1 MSSPIQA
8 GASIPAIPVKEL
20 AADGPEP
27 FVLKGKNIIVG
38 VPGAFTGTCSAQ
50 VPGYINALK
59 KFQEKGVNG
68 IYVVAI
74 NDVFVT
80 KAWKS
85 LLAPEGTEVRF
96 IADDKGE
103 FSEALGLTFDATA
116 VLGTH
121 RSHRYAIVAEDNKV
135 VSIDVEPVPGN
146 LTITAAEKILAKL

>member
-27 FVLKGKNIIVG
+27 FVLKGKNIIVRICDLCYIHPSADTLHAQVG

-80 KAWKS
+80 KCVAHS
-85 LLAPEGTEVRF
+85 RF
-96 IADDKGE
+96 
-103 FSEALGLTFDATA
+103 
-116 VLGTH
+116 VL
-121 RSHRYAIVAEDNKV
+121 
-135 VSIDVEPVPGN
+135 PFF
-146 LTITAAEKILAKL
+146 L